1 MQIDGEARMATRR
14 SPEWLR
20 HGIKS
25 AWFIRLCLR
34 AVGLWRRAR
43 RNAFDIRIVEH
54 ELPLPDLDP
63 AFDGYT
69 LLHLTDLHIDFD
81 GACLPALLE
90 RVRALRYDACVMTGD
105 FRAKTYGPIDATIEC
120 LRALR
125 GHLREPIYAVLGNHD
140 SIRMVA
146 PLQSIGVRVLLNES
160 VELRRGGASVTLAG
174 IDDAHHFHLDDVD
187 AAARGRRP
195 NAPAILLSHTPEA
208 HRAAERAGFDAML
221 CGHTHGGQI
230 CLPGGIPM
238 TLDARIPRR
247 FGRGRWRY
255 RRMLGYTSAGS
266 GTSIVTARLNCPAE
280 VTLHRLRRA

>member
-1 MQIDGEARMATRR
+1 MATRR
-14 SPEWLR
+14 SPELLR
-20 HGIKS
+20 HGIKA

-34 AVGLWRRAR
+34 SVRLWRRAR

-54 ELPLPDLDP
+54 ELPLPGLD
-63 AFDGYT
+63 AALDGFT

-81 GACLPALLE
+81 DACLPALIE
-90 RVRALRYDACVMTGD
+90 SVRHLRYDACVMTGD

-120 LRALR
+120 LGALR

-146 PLQSIGVRVLLNES
+146 PLQSIGVRVLMNES
-160 VELRRGGASVTLAG
+160 VELRRGGAGVTLAG

-208 HRAAERAGFDAML
+208 YRDAERTGFDAML

-230 CLPGGIPM
+230 CLPGGVPL

-247 FGRGRWRY
+247 FGRGRWHY
-255 RRMLGYTSAGS
+255 GRMLGYTSAGT

-280 VTLHRLRRA
+280 ITLHRLRRA